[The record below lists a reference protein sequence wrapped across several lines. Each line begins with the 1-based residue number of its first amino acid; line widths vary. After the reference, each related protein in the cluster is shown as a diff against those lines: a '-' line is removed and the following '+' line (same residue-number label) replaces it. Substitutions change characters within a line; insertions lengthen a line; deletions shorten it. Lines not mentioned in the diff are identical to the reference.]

1 MRGRSVRPGLVAAT
15 VGAVVAGV
23 LLAAPAHAADGPV
36 YSGTGWKAFT
46 SAGIY
51 SISPDPYV
59 INFASE
65 TARDRLAPALQRGAA
80 QIADLTGVQVT
91 VSSTLNPGARPPC
104 SEQPRHVM
112 TFHMKYRPIGK
123 RGMSQSYACASAANG
138 SAWGGAVVMNSEYW
152 TSPNWFSDNKT
163 TNRIMR
169 DNVVLH
175 ELGHLFGLAHPNFD
189 MDRDGHVEGGE
200 CVRNSA
206 GRKPVMC
213 TPTGGYRTVANGVQ
227 YTSFDVPGLEQMREN
242 YDLR

>member
-1 MRGRSVRPGLVAAT
+1 M
-15 VGAVVAGV
+15 

-36 YSGTGWKAFT
+36 YSGKGWKAFT

-59 INFASE
+59 IRFASA
-65 TARDRLAPALQRGAA
+65 TARDRLTPALKRAA
-80 QIADLTGVQVT
+80 VQITEVTGVKVT
-91 VSSTLNPGARPPC
+91 VSSELTPGARPPC

-123 RGMSQSYACASAANG
+123 RGMSQSYACTSGADG
-138 SAWGGAVVMNSEYW
+138 SAFGGAVVMNSEYW
-152 TSPNWFSDNKT
+152 TSPNWFSNNKT
-163 TNRIMR
+163 TNRVMR
-169 DNVVLH
+169 DNVTLH
-175 ELGHLFGLAHPNFD
+175 ELGHLFGLAHVNT
-189 MDRDGHVEGGE
+189 DRDGDGRVEGGE

-213 TPTGGYRTVANGVQ
+213 TPTGGYRTAASGGR
-227 YTSFDVPGLEQMREN
+227 YTWEFDVPGLRQMRKN